1 MPILAYLS
9 PAKSMRLGSPVGFES
24 TLKATMPR
32 HLNQSER
39 LRQALLAYDSKG
51 LQTLMDISEK
61 LADLN
66 VDRFKSLGFP
76 LDEADAQCRRAVFL
90 FDGDAY
96 EGLAPENLD
105 RKQLARLGERVRML
119 SGYYGLLRPGDLMRP
134 YRLEMGRRPAG
145 IGAKSLYEF
154 WGDSIAKM
162 IASDA
167 ESIGAKE
174 CLSLA
179 SEEYD
184 LAARARWDASRPLHS
199 SRFETQTPK
208 GRKVISFD
216 AKRARGLF
224 ARHLAL
230 ADFKSVREA
239 AEAFQ
244 DGGWSLDSSDARNPQ
259 NPCWTF
265 VK

>member
-1 MPILAYLS
+1 MSILAYLS
-9 PAKSMRLGSPVGFES
+9 PAKSMRLGSPMGFES
-24 TLKATMPR
+24 ALAATMPR
-32 HLNQSER
+32 HLNQSET

-61 LADLN
+61 LADMN
-66 VDRFKSLGFP
+66 VERFKSLGLP
-76 LDEADAQCRRAVFL
+76 LDEANSHCRRAAFL

-119 SGYYGLLRPGDLMRP
+119 SGYYGLLRPSDLMRP

-154 WGDSIAKM
+154 WGDSIAKT
-162 IASDA
+162 IAADA

-184 LAARARWDASRPLHS
+184 LAVRGRWASAMPLHA
-199 SRFETQTPK
+199 SRFETQTAK
-208 GRKVISFD
+208 GRKVVSFD

-230 ADFKSVREA
+230 ADFKSVRTA
-239 AEAFQ
+239 AEAFE
-244 DGGWSLDSSDARNPQ
+244 DGGWRLDSVDSRNPK